1 MDFGGR
7 SNFEQTFK
15 SRTCFLLSSFSSR
28 FGSRYITRTGIWIWQ
43 WQMPLNLRCNLINGH
58 PNFLEGTTGGPPN
71 SWILGNVKLTVW
83 SKIFCQIFSF
93 LCSPYKTE
101 YTLVKYSKNKLPE
114 EMKIKSVK
122 YGDFPH
128 LQVYVCKC
136 DHVSTV

>member
-71 SWILGNVKLTVW
+71 SCKFVDFRECEIDRLVKSLLSNLIIFMFPIQNWILSRL
-83 SKIFCQIFSF
+83 I
-93 LCSPYKTE
+93 PYILDME
-101 YTLVKYSKNKLPE
+101 LAFWVLLHYLYYYLR
-114 EMKIKSVK
+114 
-122 YGDFPH
+122 
-128 LQVYVCKC
+128 
-136 DHVSTV
+136 